1 MIFKNV
7 AEVFDS
13 VEQSRLRL
21 YERVEG
27 LSEEQAMFRPADG
40 VWSVAEITEHLS
52 LFESL
57 LLKLISGMVEKG
69 EATAAPIDADQI
81 VAPISIEQLAGQVS
95 GKAKAPDNLLP
106 TGAPLEKSIE
116 SLRQTREALLAFK
129 LRLQSRDFTPVTYT
143 NEKIGALNP
152 YQLLAFIGYHE
163 DRHVAQVSDLI
174 SNESFPARQA
184 ASA

>member
-1 MIFKNV
+1 MIFNDV

-27 LSEEQAMFRPADG
+27 LSEEQALFRPADG
-40 VWSVAEITEHLS
+40 IWSVAEITEHLS

-57 LLKLISGMVEKG
+57 LVKLISSLVEKG
-69 EATAAPIDADQI
+69 EASATPVDAAQT
-81 VAPISIEQLAGQVS
+81 VAPISIEHLTGQVG
-95 GKAKAPDNLLP
+95 GKAQAPDNLLP
-106 TGAPLEKSIE
+106 TGVPLEKSIE
-116 SLRQTREALLAFK
+116 NLRQSREALLALK

-143 NEKIGALNP
+143 NEKIGPLNP

-163 DRHVAQVSDLI
+163 DRHVGQVSDLI
-174 SNESFPARQA
+174 LNESFPARQA